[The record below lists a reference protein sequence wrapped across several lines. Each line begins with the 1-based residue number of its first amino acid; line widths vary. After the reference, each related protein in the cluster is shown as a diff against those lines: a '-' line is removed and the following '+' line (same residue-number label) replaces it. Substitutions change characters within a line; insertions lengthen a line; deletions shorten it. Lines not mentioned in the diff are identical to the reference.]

1 MANYSIFMRFS
12 AETATRLYDNLPD
25 KPYCS
30 NDFTYGLKIRSKK
43 TAFSRYTY
51 LQLNRYYATA
61 YLIFDVDRAGA
72 AFAWEDADLL
82 VPTFI
87 VINLENLHAH
97 LVYELFTPVLLWEN
111 ARQKP
116 IQWLNAIRR
125 AYTEALSADAGYNG
139 LICKNPNHDRWSIL
153 DFGGRYELVELS
165 ESVEVQQRHFTPP
178 LGFREDFA
186 SEGRN
191 NFLFEM
197 GRFYGYRRVHECQSR
212 SELYHTVYARIDN
225 LNQSEFADPLKWNEV
240 RHIAKSISKWT
251 WENRATIS
259 VGYQRKT
266 TDEELKE
273 IRSANAHQTAEIK
286 RAATEAKITKAI
298 DQFLRAGR
306 RINKAAIAREAGI
319 SREAVSRYYSHLF

>member
-12 AETATRLYDNLPD
+12 AETAARLYENLPD

-30 NDFTYGLKIRSKK
+30 NDLSYGLKIRSKK
-43 TAFSRYTY
+43 TAFSRYAY

-72 AFAWEDADLL
+72 AFAWEDADVL

-97 LVYELFTPVLLWEN
+97 LVYELYTPVLLWEN

-165 ESVEVQQRHFTPP
+165 ESVGVQQRHFTPP

-197 GRFYGYRRVHECQSR
+197 GRFYAYRKVHECQNLKA
-212 SELYHTVYARIDN
+212 LYHAVFAHIENVNFT
-225 LNQSEFADPLKWNEV
+225 EFADPLKWNDL
-240 RHIAKSISKWT
+240 RHLAKSMSKWT
-251 WENRATIS
+251 WNHRATIS

-266 TDEELKE
+266 TDEELRE
-273 IRSANAHQTAEIK
+273 IRSANAHHTNEIRK
-286 RAATEAKITKAI
+286 AATEARIKKAVDIFLREGRKITKS
-298 DQFLRAGR
+298 
-306 RINKAAIAREAGI
+306 AIAREAGV
-319 SREAVSRYYSHLF
+319 SRQAINRYYSHLF